1 MNRLPDIG
9 QVSDLRLGDHPG
21 FDAWF
26 YSFCA
31 ENNIEHG
38 INPSG
43 VASPEQLRF
52 MVADGRTAG
61 VRAVFRRHLPGIGG
75 LLPPPQFSA
84 PRAQPVYRG
93 MALHH
98 PGRPLRKGP
107 PEAPRHDQRLPPP
120 FPGLPRA
127 RQYPAPLSR
136 LVKRLVTTLISH
148 FDAGDP
154 WLNERLFYNE
164 TLASF
169 LRSQT
174 LQKALGRLPD
184 GLSAEGIPD
193 LRRAL
198 DLAELARL
206 FHLAGR
212 SHHTLTQLIHNCA
225 AAESG
230 KCELPDIFTGSE
242 AFIPQVEELFPG
254 PPRTFLYICAMEG
267 GLALDLRIIQTLLRL
282 GHKVILTL
290 REAPVY
296 YAPTVWDVDRDPLLV
311 DNLPESHIFRAPAA
325 SKNEPL
331 LRASAGIP
339 PADHFGRHG
348 RAAQPVPHLGHL
360 RPAPGKRCRRASIA
374 RGRCNGDV
382 LLGTS
387 HLFTRDVFCF
397 WDDPRRS
404 AYAAQ
409 ARRAR
414 HPQVQRT
421 GADRPRPGPSSRVCV
436 PPRTAARR

>member
-52 MVADGRTAG
+52 MVAMDERQVYAPCSDATFRELAASFHLRSFPPR
-61 VRAVFRRHLPGIGG
+61 VRSQYIAAWRSIIRVVRYEKDRQKRRDMINYCRHRFRGCLALGNILP
-75 LLPPPQFSA
+75 
-84 PRAQPVYRG
+84 
-93 MALHH
+93 
-98 PGRPLRKGP
+98 
-107 PEAPRHDQRLPPP
+107 
-120 FPGLPRA
+120 
-127 RQYPAPLSR
+127 SR

-267 GLALDLRIIQTLLRL
+267 GLALDLRIIQPLLRH
-282 GHKVILTL
+282 GHKVIQTL
-290 REAPVY
+290 KEAPVY
-296 YAPTVWDVDRDPLLV
+296 
-311 DNLPESHIFRAPAA
+311 
-325 SKNEPL
+325 
-331 LRASAGIP
+331 
-339 PADHFGRHG
+339 
-348 RAAQPVPHLGHL
+348 
-360 RPAPGKRCRRASIA
+360 
-374 RGRCNGDV
+374 
-382 LLGTS
+382 
-387 HLFTRDVFCF
+387 
-397 WDDPRRS
+397 
-404 AYAAQ
+404 
-409 ARRAR
+409 
-414 HPQVQRT
+414 
-421 GADRPRPGPSSRVCV
+421 
-436 PPRTAARR
+436 

>member
-52 MVADGRTAG
+52 MVAMDERQVYAPCSDATFRELAASFHLRSFPPR
-61 VRAVFRRHLPGIGG
+61 VRSQYIAAWRSIIRVVRYEKDRQKRRDMINYCRHRFRGCLALGNILP
-75 LLPPPQFSA
+75 
-84 PRAQPVYRG
+84 
-93 MALHH
+93 
-98 PGRPLRKGP
+98 
-107 PEAPRHDQRLPPP
+107 
-120 FPGLPRA
+120 
-127 RQYPAPLSR
+127 SR

-242 AFIPQVEELFPG
+242 AFLPQVGQQVLLAVDGMFFDQIENCLMTRAFQVRSTPHQFIFNGVELLG
-254 PPRTFLYICAMEG
+254 IIKCNQLQFLGRSCYGKYIAGLQIALG
-267 GLALDLRIIQTLLRL
+267 GA
-282 GHKVILTL
+282 V
-290 REAPVY
+290 
-296 YAPTVWDVDRDPLLV
+296 
-311 DNLPESHIFRAPAA
+311 
-325 SKNEPL
+325 
-331 LRASAGIP
+331 SAGIAGIAVFGISHQLQ
-339 PADHFGRHG
+339 PAACGKHQRG
-348 RAAQPVPHLGHL
+348 HLG
-360 RPAPGKRCRRASIA
+360 
-374 RGRCNGDV
+374 V
-382 LLGTS
+382 
-387 HLFTRDVFCF
+387 V
-397 WDDPRRS
+397 
-404 AYAAQ
+404 
-409 ARRAR
+409 
-414 HPQVQRT
+414 
-421 GADRPRPGPSSRVCV
+421 GADRRQHHHISGGIQHR
-436 PPRTAARR
+436 AAR